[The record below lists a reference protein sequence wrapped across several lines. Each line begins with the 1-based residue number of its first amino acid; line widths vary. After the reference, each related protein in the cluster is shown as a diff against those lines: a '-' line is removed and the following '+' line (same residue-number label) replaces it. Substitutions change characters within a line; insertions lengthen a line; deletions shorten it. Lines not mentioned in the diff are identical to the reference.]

1 MKNKKTK
8 QKKYMM
14 ISVSLVAI
22 ALVLLLGIGGKKYM
36 SNKKTNTN
44 LENQRKAALALAKEE
59 PHISKIVF
67 TSEGISRGIGMP
79 WSVGADVTMD
89 GEVFFMSVKVNGSH
103 IINLGIDE
111 NNYKSDKLDEIKNKK
126 TVKQTVKV
134 IYSNGK
140 SEEIR

>member
-44 LENQRKAALALAKEE
+44 LENQRKAALALKKEK

-67 TSEGISRGIGMP
+67 TSDGSRPGIGIP
-79 WSVGADVTMD
+79 WTVGAEVTMD
-89 GEVFFMSVKVNGSH
+89 GEVFNMSVESDGDYSVDFDTSEEGDKY
-103 IINLGIDE
+103 DE
-111 NNYKSDKLDEIKNKK
+111 IQNKKGSDKLLLEI
-126 TVKQTVKV
+126 V
-134 IYSNGK
+134 YSNGK
-140 SEEIR
+140 REKIK